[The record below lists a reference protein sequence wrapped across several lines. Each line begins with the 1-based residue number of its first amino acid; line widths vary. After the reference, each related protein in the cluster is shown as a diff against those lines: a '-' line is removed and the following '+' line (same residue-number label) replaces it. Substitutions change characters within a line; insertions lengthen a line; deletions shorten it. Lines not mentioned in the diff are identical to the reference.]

1 MLCGFPTRWSIGV
14 VRSYPIMRIPCYV
27 KQSRHG
33 IYFFRIVVPKTLRE
47 IFDGQWEIKRSL
59 HTRNQREA
67 LRMARP
73 LALQAYDVFERLG
86 ARMSKPEPSIADIL
100 DKAEKGEL
108 RDLRATQSVTLPNGE
123 KHDYTIQTDSD
134 SPAEIAAFERL
145 EAKKQAELAA
155 TIERY
160 KERPVEVPEAMLAYQ
175 REQAAEL
182 ARFKAELAERDRT
195 MAQIA
200 VQTLAVPAPT
210 AAPAV
215 AQVSVTPFNADNRIT
230 KRWAEYVT
238 QVTGAKWTT
247 SRSVKANKRMFGLF
261 MSSWGKDGDIATIE
275 REDIN
280 KFIQYLLVDKTV
292 EAGDRLGNDGLGHRS
307 VDNHVGV
314 VSGFL
319 QWARDKGYYP
329 DNKRLPTEKQTL
341 FSKKARKAAAGL
353 ANPIHTIGQLQTLFD
368 PKNFHPNEAH
378 HFWPPL
384 ISLFAGTRRR
394 EVAQL
399 LLSDFYVKDDIQ
411 AMSINILE
419 DEDKSVKSAAA
430 IRVIPVHPELINL
443 GLLDYLQDVKALG
456 LGPEVFPGIGT
467 NSDGEKGNAIG
478 NFWREHMKKVGLFNS
493 RSPTFHSFRSTALQE
508 LKDRGVEWEMR
519 CQLAGH
525 EIDHVSEGYNPN
537 KFSLQRLMED
547 GIPKL
552 RYEGLDLSGLKY
564 KKGHFDLANRISTKA
579 RIKREKVIAAKVAR
593 AVEAEKAESAA
604 KKTAQKSAA
613 WVNKQ

>member
-1 MLCGFPTRWSIGV
+1 MRWSIRV
-14 VRSYPIMRIPCYV
+14 VRSCPIMRIPCYV

-47 IFDGQWEIKRSL
+47 IFDGKWEIKRSL

-86 ARMSKPEPSIADIL
+86 ARMSNSEPSIADL
-100 DKAEKGEL
+100 LAKADKGEL
-108 RDLRATQSVTLPNGE
+108 RDLRATQNVTLPNGE
-123 KHDYTIQTDSD
+123 QHGYTIQTDSD

-155 TIERY
+155 TVQRY
-160 KERPVEVPEAMLAYQ
+160 QERPAEVPEAMLAYQ
-175 REQAAEL
+175 REQAAEM
-182 ARFKAELAERDRT
+182 ARFKEELAARDRE
-195 MAQIA
+195 MARMA
-200 VQTLAVPAPT
+200 AQTLAVPVPQ
-210 AAPAV
+210 AAPPA
-215 AQVSVTPFNADNRIT
+215 APQPVTQAKAFDPANRISV
-230 KRWAEYVT
+230 RWAEYYKEAA
-238 QVTGAKWTT
+238 GSKWTT
-247 SRSVKANKRMFGLF
+247 SRSMKGNKRKFELF
-261 MSSWGKDGDIATIE
+261 MSFWGKDGDIATIE
-275 REDIN
+275 REDVN
-280 KFIQYLLVDKTV
+280 KFIKYLLNDKEV
-292 EAGDRLGNDGLGHRS
+292 EAGDRSGDDGLGHRS
-307 VDNHVGV
+307 VDNHTDV
-314 VSGFL
+314 VAGFL
-319 QWARDKGYYP
+319 QWARNKGYYP
-329 DNKRLPTEKQTL
+329 QNVRLPTDGQRIFT
-341 FSKKARKAAAGL
+341 KKARKAAAGS

-368 PKNFHPNEAH
+368 PKKFRPNEAH

-384 ISLFAGTRRR
+384 IALFAGTRRR

-399 LLSDFYVKDDIQ
+399 LLSDFYVKDGIQ

-456 LGPEVFPGIGT
+456 LGPEVFPGIGI

-478 NFWREHMKKVGLFNS
+478 NYWREHMKKLGLFNS
-493 RSPTFHSFRSTALQE
+493 RSPTFHSFRATALQE

-525 EIDHVSEGYNPN
+525 DIDHVSEAYNPN
-537 KFSLQRLMED
+537 KFSLQRLWDE

-564 KKGHFDLANRISTKA
+564 QKGRFDLANRISTKA
-579 RIKREKVIAAKVAR
+579 RIKREAVIARKNAMLAEK
-593 AVEAEKAESAA
+593 EKAEELAR
-604 KKTAQKSAA
+604 KKAQDGQHKPA
-613 WVNKQ
+613 

>member
-1 MLCGFPTRWSIGV
+1 M
-14 VRSYPIMRIPCYV
+14 VRSYPIMRIPCYL

-73 LALQAYDVFERLG
+73 LALQAYDIFERLG

-100 DKAEKGEL
+100 VKADKGEL

-155 TIERY
+155 TVARY
-160 KERPVEVPEAMLAYQ
+160 QERPVEVPESMLTYQ
-175 REQAAEL
+175 REQAAEM
-182 ARFKAELAERDRT
+182 ARFKAELAQRDRA

-200 VQTLAVPAPT
+200 VQTLAVPAPP

-215 AQVSVTPFNADNRIT
+215 APTPVTQTPPFDPANRISV
-230 KRWAEYVT
+230 RWDEYFK
-238 QVTGAKWTT
+238 QASGSKWTT
-247 SRSVKANKRMFGLF
+247 SRSIKGATRKFGLF
-261 MSSWGKDGDIATIE
+261 MASLGKDRDVGTIE

-280 KFIQYLLVDKTV
+280 KFIRYLLEDKEV
-292 EAGDRLGNDGLGHRS
+292 EAGDRLGDDGLGHRS
-307 VDNHVGV
+307 VDNHVDV
-314 VSGFL
+314 VAGFL
-319 QWARDKGYYP
+319 QWARDKDYYP
-329 DNKRLPTEKQTL
+329 ANVRLPTDRQRL
-341 FSKKARKAAAGL
+341 FKKKARKKAAGL

-368 PKNFHPNEAH
+368 SETFHPSEAH

-384 ISLFAGTRRR
+384 IALFTGARRR

-399 LLSDFYVKDDIQ
+399 LLSDFYVKDGIQ

-419 DEDKSVKSAAA
+419 DEDKSVKSPAA

-456 LGPEVFPGIGT
+456 LGSEVFPGIGT

-478 NFWREHMKKVGLFNS
+478 NFWREHMKKLGLFNS
-493 RSPTFHSFRSTALQE
+493 RSPTFHSFRATALQE

-552 RYEGLDLSGLKY
+552 QYEGLDLTGLKY
-564 KKGHFDLANRISTKA
+564 QKGRFDLANRISTKA
-579 RIKREKVIAAKVAR
+579 RIRREAVIARKNAIQ
-593 AVEAEKAESAA
+593 AEKDKAAMLARKKALAAEVAA
-604 KKTAQKSAA
+604 T
-613 WVNKQ
+613 KQ

>member
-1 MLCGFPTRWSIGV
+1 MRWSIRV
-14 VRSYPIMRIPCYV
+14 VRSYPIMRIPCYL

-73 LALQAYDVFERLG
+73 LALQAYDIFERLG
-86 ARMSKPEPSIADIL
+86 VRMSKAEPSIADIL
-100 DKAEKGEL
+100 AKANKGEL

-155 TIERY
+155 TVARY
-160 KERPVEVPEAMLAYQ
+160 QERPVEVPEAMLAYQ
-175 REQAAEL
+175 REQAAEM
-182 ARFKAELAERDRT
+182 ARFKAELADRDRA

-200 VQTLAVPAPT
+200 VRTLAVPVPP

-215 AQVSVTPFNADNRIT
+215 APTPVTQTPPFDPANRISV
-230 KRWAEYVT
+230 RWDEYF
-238 QVTGAKWTT
+238 QQAAGSKWTT
-247 SRSVKANKRMFGLF
+247 PRSIKGNKRKFELF
-261 MSSWGKDGDIATIE
+261 MTCWGKDGDVSTIE

-280 KFIQYLLVDKTV
+280 QFIRYLREDKEV
-292 EAGDRLGNDGLGHRS
+292 EAGDRLGDDGLGHRS
-307 VDNHVGV
+307 VDNHVDV
-314 VSGFL
+314 VAGFL
-319 QWARDKGYYP
+319 EWARNKGYYP
-329 DNKRLPTEKQTL
+329 DNKRLPTDGQRL
-341 FSKKARKAAAGL
+341 FKKKARKKAAGL

-368 PKNFHPNEAH
+368 PKGFHPTEAH

-384 ISLFAGTRRR
+384 IALFTGARRR

-399 LLSDFYVKDDIQ
+399 LLSDFYVKDGIQ

-443 GLLDYLQDVKALG
+443 GLLDYLQDVKTLG

-467 NSDGEKGNAIG
+467 NADGEKGNAVG
-478 NFWREHMKKVGLFNS
+478 NFWRNHMKKLGLFNS

-525 EIDHVSEGYNPN
+525 EIEHVSEGYNPN

-564 KKGHFDLANRISTKA
+564 RKGQFDLANRISTKA
-579 RIKREKVIAAKVAR
+579 RIRREAVIARKNAML
-593 AVEAEKAESAA
+593 AEKEKAAMLARKKALAAEV
-604 KKTAQKSAA
+604 TAT
-613 WVNKQ
+613 KQ